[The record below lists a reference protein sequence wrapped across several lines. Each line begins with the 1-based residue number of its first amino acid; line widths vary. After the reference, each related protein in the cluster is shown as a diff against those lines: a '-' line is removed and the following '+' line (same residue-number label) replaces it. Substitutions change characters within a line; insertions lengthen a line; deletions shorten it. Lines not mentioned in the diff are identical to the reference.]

1 MRALSAIFLGLLLAA
16 TAAAQT
22 HSTGSEPAPSAS
34 SGQALSLPK
43 GQAYPTHPVRIVI
56 PLSPGGTTDV
66 PGRIIAQKLSETLGQ
81 QFYVENRAG
90 AGGTIGTDFVAKS
103 RADGYTLLLT
113 ASPFVIAPHVYKKLP
128 YDALADFVPVIR
140 IASGPYVLVVHP
152 SLGVNSVKELIAA
165 AKKQPGAIDFASSGN
180 GSAQHLVTE
189 LFMYM
194 AGIKLNH
201 VPYKGS
207 GPAQQDLMSGII
219 KVSFVGTPIAI
230 PHMKSGRLKALG
242 VSTARRSPEMPE
254 VPTIAEAGVPGYEA
268 IVWIG
273 MLAPA
278 GTPHE
283 IIAKLNGEIGKL
295 VRADE
300 VKRLLAP
307 TGMEADPDTPEQFG
321 AYVKADYDKWG
332 RVVRDSGATI
342 N

>member
-1 MRALSAIFLGLLLAA
+1 MRSIGVALAFSLWSLSAP
-16 TAAAQT
+16 AQDY
-22 HSTGSEPAPSAS
+22 PAR
-34 SGQALSLPK
+34 
-43 GQAYPTHPVRIVI
+43 PVRIVI

-81 QFYVENRAG
+81 QFFVENRAG
-90 AGGTIGTDFVAKS
+90 AGGTIGTDYVAKS
-103 RADGYTLLLT
+103 KPDGYTLLLT
-113 ASPFVIAPHVYKKLP
+113 ASPFVIAPHVYKNMP
-128 YDALADFVPVIR
+128 YDTLTDFAPVVR
-140 IASGPYVLVVHP
+140 IATGPYVLVVHP

-165 AKKQPGAIDFASSGN
+165 AKKEPGKIDFASSGN
-180 GSAQHLVTE
+180 GGAQHLVTE

-207 GPAQQDLMSGII
+207 GPAQQDLMSGIV

-242 VSTARRSPEMPE
+242 VSTAKRSPEMPE

-273 MLAPA
+273 MLAPT
-278 GTPHE
+278 GTPRD
-283 IIAKLNGEIGKL
+283 IVAKLNGEIGKL

-300 VKRLLAP
+300 VKKLIAP
-307 TGMEADPDTPEQFG
+307 TGMEPDPDTPAQFG
-321 AYVKADYDKWG
+321 AYLKGDYDKWG
-332 RVVRDSGATI
+332 KVVRDSGATVQ
-342 N
+342 

>member
-1 MRALSAIFLGLLLAA
+1 MRILSIPIFALLLVA
-16 TAAAQT
+16 TATAQT
-22 HSTGSEPAPSAS
+22 YPSR
-34 SGQALSLPK
+34 
-43 GQAYPTHPVRIVI
+43 PVRIVI

-90 AGGTIGTDFVAKS
+90 AGGTIGSDFVAKAN
-103 RADGYTLLLT
+103 ADGYTLLLT
-113 ASPFVIAPHVYKKLP
+113 ATPFVITPHVYKKLP
-128 YDALADFVPVIR
+128 YDALADFTPVIR

-165 AKKQPGAIDFASSGN
+165 AKKEPGKIDFASSGN

-242 VSTARRSPEMPE
+242 VSTAKRSPEMPD
-254 VPTIAEAGVPGYEA
+254 VPTVAQAGVPGYEA

-278 GTPHE
+278 GTPRE

-295 VRADE
+295 VRTGE
-300 VKRLLAP
+300 VKKLLTP
-307 TGMEADPDTPEQFG
+307 TGMEPDPDTPEQFG
-321 AYVKADYDKWG
+321 AYLKADYDKWG
-332 RVVRDSGATI
+332 KVVRDSGATV

>member
-1 MRALSAIFLGLLLAA
+1 MRALAIPVLALSLVA
-16 TAAAQT
+16 AAAAQT
-22 HSTGSEPAPSAS
+22 YPSR
-34 SGQALSLPK
+34 
-43 GQAYPTHPVRIVI
+43 PVRIVI

-81 QFYVENRAG
+81 QFFVENRAG
-90 AGGTIGTDFVAKS
+90 AGGTIGSDFVAKS
-103 RADGYTLLLT
+103 KPDGYTLLLT
-113 ASPFVIAPHVYKKLP
+113 ASPFVIAPHVYKKMP
-128 YDALADFVPVIR
+128 YDALADFAPVVR

-165 AKKQPGAIDFASSGN
+165 AKKEPGKIDFASSGN
-180 GSAQHLVTE
+180 GSAQHLVSE

-207 GPAQQDLMSGII
+207 GPAQQDLMSGVI

-242 VSTARRSPEMPE
+242 VSTAKRSPEMPD
-254 VPTIAEAGVPGYEA
+254 VPTVAEAGVPGYEA
-268 IVWIG
+268 LVWIG
-273 MLAPA
+273 LLAPA
-278 GTPHE
+278 GTPRE
-283 IIAKLNGEIGKL
+283 IIVKLNRDIARL
-295 VRADE
+295 VRTDE
-300 VKRLLAP
+300 VRKLIGP
-307 TGMEADPDTPEQFG
+307 TGMEPDPDTPEQFT

-332 RVVRDSGATI
+332 KVVRDSGATV

>member
-1 MRALSAIFLGLLLAA
+1 MMKKVLSGFVVCGLLIASV
-16 TAAAQT
+16 AAAQ
-22 HSTGSEPAPSAS
+22 S
-34 SGQALSLPK
+34 
-43 GQAYPTHPVRIVI
+43 YPTRPVRIVI

-66 PGRIIAQKLSETLGQ
+66 PGRIIAQKLSEKLGQ

-113 ASPFVIAPHVYKKLP
+113 ASPFVIAPHVYKKMP
-128 YDALADFVPVIR
+128 YDALADFTPVIR

-165 AKKQPGAIDFASSGN
+165 AKKQPGKIDFASSGN
-180 GSAQHLVTE
+180 GSAQHLVTA
-189 LFMYM
+189 LFVHM
-194 AGIKLNH
+194 AGIQLTH

-230 PHMKSGRLKALG
+230 PHVKSGRLKALG
-242 VSTARRSPEMPE
+242 VSTAKRSPEMPD
-254 VPTIAEAGVPGYEA
+254 VPTVAEAGVPGYEA

-273 MLAPA
+273 MLAPT

-283 IIAKLNGEIGKL
+283 IVAKLNGEIGKL

-300 VKRLLAP
+300 VKKLLAP
-307 TGMEADPDTPEQFG
+307 TGMEPDPDTPEQFG
-321 AYVKADYDKWG
+321 AYIKADYDKWG
-332 RVVRDSGATI
+332 KVVRDSGATV

>member
-1 MRALSAIFLGLLLAA
+1 MKKIALSGFVACGLLMASV
-16 TAAAQT
+16 AAAQ
-22 HSTGSEPAPSAS
+22 S
-34 SGQALSLPK
+34 
-43 GQAYPTHPVRIVI
+43 YPTRPVRIVI

-66 PGRIIAQKLSETLGQ
+66 PGRIIAQKLSEKLGQ

-90 AGGTIGTDFVAKS
+90 AGGTIGSDFVAK
-103 RADGYTLLLT
+103 ANPDGYTLLLT
-113 ASPFVIAPHVYKKLP
+113 ATPFVITPHVYKKMP
-128 YDALADFVPVIR
+128 YDALADFKPVIR

-165 AKKQPGAIDFASSGN
+165 AKKEPGKIDFASSGN
-180 GSAQHLVTE
+180 GSAQHLVTA
-189 LFMYM
+189 LFVHM
-194 AGIKLNH
+194 AGIQLTH

-207 GPAQQDLMSGII
+207 GPAQQDLMSGIV

-230 PHMKSGRLKALG
+230 PHMKAGRLKALG
-242 VSTARRSPEMPE
+242 VSTAKRSPEMPD

-300 VKRLLAP
+300 VKKLLAP
-307 TGMEADPDTPEQFG
+307 TGMEPDPDTPEQFS
-321 AYVKADYDKWG
+321 AYVKADYEKWG
-332 RVVRDSGATI
+332 KVVRDSGATV

>member
-1 MRALSAIFLGLLLAA
+1 MRALSAIFLGLLLAE

-22 HSTGSEPAPSAS
+22 HSTGS
-34 SGQALSLPK
+34 

-242 VSTARRSPEMPE
+242 VSTAKRSPEMPD